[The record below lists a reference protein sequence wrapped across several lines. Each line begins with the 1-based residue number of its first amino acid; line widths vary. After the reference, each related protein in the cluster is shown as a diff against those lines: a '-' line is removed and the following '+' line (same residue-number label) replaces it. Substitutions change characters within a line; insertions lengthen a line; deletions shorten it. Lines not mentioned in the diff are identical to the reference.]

1 MLGEVRV
8 EAVRLGNLPPLLVG
22 RLFMFFC
29 ASVSGPVQSE
39 ERGRLGERPNYK
51 GSRKPRPPGR
61 VQQQDG
67 SQLLTLIVS
76 VSWVKEVA

>member
-29 ASVSGPVQSE
+29 ASAVPYRVRIE
-39 ERGRLGERPNYK
+39 K
-51 GSRKPRPPGR
+51 GLLNGSAAMGKPKPPGR
-61 VQQQDG
+61 PQRQDG
-67 SQLLTLIVS
+67 SQFLTLIVS
-76 VSWVKEVA
+76 VSWVEEVA